1 MKMIH
6 VLSKMQMNSGLQPFT
21 KGRLSQKNAFEFGY
35 VESIDDL
42 GRGRAHQASDQLN
55 IFPRTLGEITGTTI
69 HNFVVDGNGF
79 DMKETWKSLGPKDV
93 FAIVPRTSENLST
106 SLFQLLQFGQFAPAG
121 PVV

>member
-1 MKMIH
+1 ME
-6 VLSKMQMNSGLQPFT
+6 T
-21 KGRLSQKNAFEFGY
+21 
-35 VESIDDL
+35 IDDL

-79 DMKETWKSLGPKDV
+79 DMKETWKSLGSKDV